1 MSAAA
6 RPERDRRAAGQRRLR
21 VGEALRHAVAEVLLR
36 GELRDPALRGR
47 SVTVSEVRVSVDL
60 RAATVFVCPL
70 GGGGDEAS
78 VIEGL
83 QRAAPHLGARV
94 AASLRLRNMPRLR
107 FVSDPAFDRAA
118 RVASLIAA
126 DPPPQEG

>member
-21 VGEALRHAVAEVLLR
+21 VGEALRHAVADVLLR

-70 GGGGDEAS
+70 GGGDEAS

-118 RVASLIAA
+118 RLASLIAA

>member
-1 MSAAA
+1 MA
-6 RPERDRRAAGQRRLR
+6 D
-21 VGEALRHAVAEVLLR
+21 VLLR

-47 SVTVSEVRVSVDL
+47 SVTVSEVRVSVDM
-60 RAATVFVCPL
+60 RTATVFVCPL
-70 GGGGDEAS
+70 GGGDEAS
-78 VIEGL
+78 MIEGL
-83 QRAAPHLGARV
+83 QRASPHLGARV

>member
-6 RPERDRRAAGQRRLR
+6 RPESDRRAAGQRRLR
-21 VGEALRHAVAEVLLR
+21 VGEALRHAVADVLLR

-47 SVTVSEVRVSVDL
+47 SVTVSEVRVSADL
-60 RAATVFVCPL
+60 RVATVFVCPL
-70 GGGGDEAS
+70 GGGDEAS
-78 VIEGL
+78 VIDGL

-94 AASLRLRNMPRLR
+94 AASLRLRNMPKLR

>member
-21 VGEALRHAVAEVLLR
+21 VGEALRHAVADVLLR

-70 GGGGDEAS
+70 GGGEEAS

>member
-6 RPERDRRAAGQRRLR
+6 RSERDRRAAGQRRLR
-21 VGEALRHAVAEVLLR
+21 VGEALRHAVADVLLR

-70 GGGGDEAS
+70 GGGDETS

-118 RVASLIAA
+118 RLASLIAA